1 MTDELQERNDVLLME
16 RKIPAKRQKF
26 LAVPVITLDINTVPV
41 MTLDINAV
49 PVITLDLRSVP
60 IVTRYWKTIRVFF
73 VAN

>member
-26 LAVPVITLDINTVPV
+26 LAVPVITLDIN
-41 MTLDINAV
+41 AV